1 VETHKPNSPLA
12 VGAMADTFESPAQYL
27 RLLRRHHPQIA
38 RGREP
43 GSSRSSGYGAS
54 PASTARSCSTP
65 AASGGKRAMA
75 MARQNEQPADTLNA
89 KDAVGGEASEFIS
102 DAAPSKG
109 SMLLSPASPAGTG
122 LLELGTA
129 TQQCPHCTRRFNKE
143 AAARHIPICASLKNR
158 PKPPAKEAGGA
169 FTDSLGRR
177 RPRTGERSPGD
188 GKTTGGDSANSLM
201 HVNTPSRSC
210 RPASASYVPPTNSGA
225 RSGSTPAPQEQDPA
239 RGALSALSQQW
250 CLVQFLL
257 KDGLEAMYSD
267 AAIEQTS
274 VRSEE
279 GLRFL
284 DRLES
289 CAQRLRIRKGALSR
303 MLLPFDNETS
313 SNDQASS
320 AIALGSQELEGLLSN
335 EERGELVAKAVSL
348 RRLIRVKV
356 ADCADVEQAREGLKL
371 TVSFLQALKRMAS
384 EEQRSMA
391 SVLRDL

>member
-1 VETHKPNSPLA
+1 
-12 VGAMADTFESPAQYL
+12 MADTFESPAQYL
-27 RLLRRHHPQIA
+27 RLLRRHHPHIA

-43 GSSRSSGYGAS
+43 GSSRSSGFASS
-54 PASTARSCSTP
+54 PASTARSSSTP
-65 AASGGKRAMA
+65 AAGGKRAMA
-75 MARQNEQPADTLNA
+75 SARQYGQPADMLNA
-89 KDAVGGEASEFIS
+89 KDTARGEASEFMG
-102 DAAPSKG
+102 DPATSKA

-129 TQQCPHCTRRFNKE
+129 TQQCPHCTRRFNAE
-143 AAARHIPICASLKNR
+143 AAARHIPICAGLKNR
-158 PKPPAKEAGGA
+158 PKPPAKETNRA

-177 RPRTGERSPGD
+177 RPRTGGSASPGD
-188 GKTTGGDSANSLM
+188 GEVM
-201 HVNTPSRSC
+201 QVNTPSRSC

-225 RSGSTPAPQEQDPA
+225 RSGATQASPESEPA

-279 GLRFL
+279 GLHFL
-284 DRLES
+284 DSLEQ
-289 CAQRLRIRKGALSR
+289 CAQRLRLRKGALSR

-320 AIALGSQELEGLLSN
+320 ATALGSQELDGLLSN
-335 EERGELVAKAVSL
+335 EERRELVANAVSL
-348 RRLIRVKV
+348 RKLIRVKV

-371 TVSFLQALKRMAS
+371 TVSFLQALKRVAS